1 MQKTGSFLIWFSS
14 VPECGRP
21 RPQRC
26 SKSKRLK
33 NNQRLDKSRCCARGR
48 GALLLWQIGMPE
60 NEVFHHRKY
69 LITNECQ
76 PIKAY
81 STRPQGGA
89 ELGTQISPEDAKK
102 SLLRFFAVFC
112 AFLRRHAL
120 RVGAPR
126 SAFRVPI
133 SAAVPGPNKTRHR
146 QVTAQPTQ

>member
-1 MQKTGSFLIWFSS
+1 MKKGECRMQKTGSFLIWFSS

-81 STRPQGGA
+81 STPQGVPNS
-89 ELGTQISPEDAKK
+89 EPK
-102 SLLRFFAVFC
+102 SHRKMRKNLFSGFCSFLRFFASARIARWSPPF
-112 AFLRRHAL
+112 RI
-120 RVGAPR
+120 PR
-126 SAFRVPI
+126 SNQRRRPR
-133 SAAVPGPNKTRHR
+133 P
-146 QVTAQPTQ
+146 Q